1 MAAAGND
8 GYMLPEQ
15 VWDDQSPSGEAGFA
29 PGEGTLSATPLVWS
43 HAVFIRL
50 AHSIDGDCRAPS
62 GAPQAD
68 RSVPRL
74 GDLVGPG
81 ELSRRPLRSRPDR

>member
-15 VWDDQSPSGEAGFA
+15 VWDDQSPSGEPGFA

-50 AHSIDGDCRAPS
+50 AHGIEGDCT
-62 GAPQAD
+62 
-68 RSVPRL
+68 
-74 GDLVGPG
+74 PG